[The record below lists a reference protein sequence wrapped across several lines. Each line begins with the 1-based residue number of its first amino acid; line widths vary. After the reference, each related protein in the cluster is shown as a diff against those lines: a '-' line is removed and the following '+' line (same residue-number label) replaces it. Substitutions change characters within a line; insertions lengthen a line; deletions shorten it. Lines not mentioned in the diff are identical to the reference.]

1 MSLDPSLKIKSR
13 LRKIRSVLSRVE
25 RIEMLKADD
34 RWDESKSAFGLPKTK
49 VPRISIG
56 KKKKEKKAEEGDD
69 KDKKGKAAKPAAG
82 AKAPAAAA
90 AAPAKKK

>member
-25 RIEMLKADD
+25 RIEVMKADD

-49 VPRISIG
+49 VVRISIG
-56 KKKKEKKAEEGDD
+56 KKKKEKKADEGDE
-69 KDKKGKAAKPAAG
+69 KDKKGGKAAKPAAG

-90 AAPAKKK
+90 APAKKK